1 MSWFN
6 VARAGAKAAAPHF
19 SVLKVF
25 LDNLRKGR
33 AWDAAGGRLLI

>member
-1 MSWFN
+1 MSRASI
-6 VARAGAKAAAPHF
+6 ARKLAKEAAPHF
-19 SVLKVF
+19 SALKVF